1 MTSGS
6 SADKRIAGVVK
17 SVLALVFHIQDPFHG
32 AKFSRFLV
40 LETVSD
46 RYSLDN
52 RTGIAFIYF
61 TFQDVQKSTKILAT
75 LIKQLCRRKVVLP
88 DHLRRFHKSYTRNVE
103 IPSYEK
109 LQTQLVQ
116 LSITF
121 NQVFFIVD
129 AMDESQDRQNFLPM
143 ITTLAQ
149 ESATEQSSCTF
160 KVFVTSRREKDIV
173 ASFTK
178 QSFSTIE
185 VEATKVDADI
195 AAYVQY
201 QIEIRDDS
209 ECDIDPT
216 LKDKIRDSRIFQSNG
231 M

>member
-1 MTSGS
+1 M
-6 SADKRIAGVVK
+6 A
-17 SVLALVFHIQDPFHG
+17 LAFHIQVSFHRT
-32 AKFSRFLV
+32 KFSRSLV

-46 RYSLDN
+46 KYSLDD

-61 TFQDVQKSTKILAT
+61 DFQDVQKSTNILAT
-75 LIKQLCRRKVVLP
+75 LIKQLCRKKMVLP
-88 DHLRRFHKSYTRNVE
+88 DHLKRFYRSYTRNVE

-109 LQTQLVQ
+109 LQAQLVQ
-116 LSITF
+116 LSKTF
-121 NQVFFIVD
+121 DQVFLVVD
-129 AMDESQDRQNFLPM
+129 AMDESQDRQNFLPL

-149 ESATEQSSCTF
+149 ESATHQSSCKF

-178 QSFSTIE
+178 QSFPTIE
-185 VEATKVDADI
+185 IEATKVDADI

-201 QIEIRDDS
+201 QLEIREDS
-209 ECDIDPT
+209 ECVIDQT
-216 LKDKIRDSRIFQSNG
+216 LKEKIRDSLVSQSNG